1 MDGIAMTTIRVI
13 RGPAGRRVDLSTAV
27 RAAAAAASPE
37 LNAAFVGFVQS
48 YFAHMRQ
55 VAHYLSMAAK
65 AAAKATRRQTPATT
79 PSTRASSP
87 TKGGADPRRPGFDS
101 NDTPAGLAAGRD
113 DEPYGDL
120 RDMWAELDEFCN
132 VTAVGQLSRGCVRAG
147 LQLCYGGYSDPTR
160 LTNVLWPIAHKN
172 LAGDLMEYLPTINAL
187 QQVMVVGN
195 EFAAIPL
202 AFSPFSPSSPPSSPR
217 GGGELATAVS
227 RRLLPQPQPQQQPE
241 ERRVRLGAS
250 SSPTAMKKLT
260 GVVSSCSSSVSAVG
274 SLPQL
279 LASVSSSSPLIES
292 SGGESKKVQPQ
303 HPTEEE
309 LAEEPLVEEEH
320 CVDSSILSSLGSGRR
335 TAALTR
341 PPSKEHKCGWR
352 RPEARGGV
360 KMNVNVNGEE
370 DIIESSEGEE
380 EKEEGGGEGSAATGR
395 RIDCAVKPIA
405 STSHH

>member
-160 LTNVLWPIAHKN
+160 LTNVLWPIAHKT
-172 LAGDLMEYLPTINAL
+172 LAGDLMEYVPTIHAL
-187 QQVMVVGN
+187 QQMVVGDA
-195 EFAAIPL
+195 FAAIPL
-202 AFSPFSPSSPPSSPR
+202 AFSSASPSSSPSSPR
-217 GGGELATAVS
+217 GGGVLATAVS
-227 RRLLPQPQPQQQPE
+227 RRLLLPQQQQPE
-241 ERRVRLGAS
+241 ERQVRLGAS
-250 SSPTAMKKLT
+250 PTAVPLK
-260 GVVSSCSSSVSAVG
+260 GVVCSSFSAVG
-274 SLPQL
+274 GPQL
-279 LASVSSSSPLIES
+279 LASSSSPRE
-292 SGGESKKVQPQ
+292 SGGESKAVPQ
-303 HPTEEE
+303 HPT
-309 LAEEPLVEEEH
+309 AAPVVEPIEEH
-320 CVDSSILSSLGSGRR
+320 CIDSSILSSLGSGRR
-335 TAALTR
+335 TAALSR

-352 RPEARGGV
+352 RPEAPGGV
-360 KMNVNVNGEE
+360 KMNMNGEE
-370 DIIESSEGEE
+370 DIIESSEGEG
-380 EKEEGGGEGSAATGR
+380 EKEEEGGEGSAAST
-395 RIDCAVKPIA
+395 IA